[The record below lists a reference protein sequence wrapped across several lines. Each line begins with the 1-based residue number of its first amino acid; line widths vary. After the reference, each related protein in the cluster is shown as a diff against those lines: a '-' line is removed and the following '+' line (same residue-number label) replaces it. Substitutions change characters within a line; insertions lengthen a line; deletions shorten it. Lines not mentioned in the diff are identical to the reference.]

1 MKDSELLFDRKKHII
16 YPKQYKKTVRR
27 WLRKR
32 YGAKPAEEIWEQT
45 QKNYVAYLNDLPD
58 YGGKK
63 NGHAAAI
70 YGGLLV
76 FALYPALPDQPP
88 VAELQD
94 FMNSMFMGHFKKLGR
109 IFDLNHGWTMRL
121 IDKIFRKSGDRDR
134 RDALKYPDG
143 FINVD
148 APYDKERQAAS
159 YCFTQ
164 CPNAEFAK
172 SHNMLRILSLC
183 CNCDFYGIS
192 QIHGK
197 LIRRGTCGNSDV
209 CDYLV
214 VGNRNPIADEYETVT
229 DDMGFLVSRKK
240 GK

>member
-1 MKDSELLFDRKKHII
+1 MKTVVSDRSKHIL
-16 YPKQYKKTVRR
+16 YPKQYKKAVKN
-27 WLRKR
+27 WLRGR
-32 YGAKPAEEIWEQT
+32 YGAKRAEEIWEQT
-45 QKNYVAYLNDLPD
+45 QKNYAAYLSDLPD

-76 FALYPALPDQPP
+76 FALVPALPDQPP
-88 VAELQD
+88 IAELQD
-94 FMNSMFMGHFKKLGR
+94 FMNSMFMGHFKQLGR
-109 IFDLNHGWTMRL
+109 VFNLNHGWSMRL
-121 IDKIFRKSGDRDR
+121 IDKIFRRSGDRDR
-134 RDALKYPDG
+134 RDAVIYPDG

-148 APYDKERQAAS
+148 APYDEEHKAAS

-172 SHNMLRILSLC
+172 RHHMLHILPLC

-192 QIHGK
+192 QLHGR

-214 VGNRNPIADEYETVT
+214 VGDRNPLADAYETVT

-240 GK
+240 GE